1 MIPYRGIE
9 TRRIAMSQ
17 TIIYSVPDV
26 SCGHCA
32 AAITAEVETVE
43 GVQSV
48 AVDLDDKTVT
58 VTAEPLDAPAIVAA
72 IDDAGYTV
80 AA

>member
-1 MIPYRGIE
+1 
-9 TRRIAMSQ
+9 MSQ
-17 TIIYSVPDV
+17 TITYSVPDV

-32 AAITAEVETVE
+32 AAISGEVRTVA

-48 AVDLDDKTVT
+48 DVDLDAKTVT
-58 VTAEPLDAPAIVAA
+58 VTADPLDAPAILGA

>member
-1 MIPYRGIE
+1 MR
-9 TRRIAMSQ
+9 Q
-17 TIIYSVPDV
+17 TITYSVPDV

-32 AAITAEVETVE
+32 TAISGEVNKVSGVE
-43 GVQSV
+43 AVD
-48 AVDLDDKTVT
+48 VDLDAKSVT
-58 VTAEPLDAPAIVAA
+58 VTADPLDATAILAA